1 MKTIYLDSTTL
12 RGKEGWVWPCSVY
25 GESTVQT
32 RYLQSP
38 GFHFYSF
45 DLSGI
50 SCPFKTCIHPCRY
63 IYTYRYR
70 YVHIHHAYEYTHKQ
84 TTAYRH
90 IQLMYIDIYTQ
101 LHMHTIAQ
109 SNVHVQAYIYTYKWS
124 IAQL

>member
-63 IYTYRYR
+63 IYTYRSGGENTLS
-70 YVHIHHAYEYTHKQ
+70 VHEAKVSRTLVNKKICKYS
-84 TTAYRH
+84 
-90 IQLMYIDIYTQ
+90 IPLMELPS
-101 LHMHTIAQ
+101 LHTPFH
-109 SNVHVQAYIYTYKWS
+109 S
-124 IAQL
+124 L